1 MRANACYS
9 DGKSDHECCIHDNK
23 VRLEYGH
30 ELHVIN
36 ALCKNNMVKS
46 MPVVQ
51 GVLNG
56 KLVTVLRDT
65 HCSSARL

>member
-1 MRANACYS
+1 M
-9 DGKSDHECCIHDNK
+9 G
-23 VRLEYGH
+23 
-30 ELHVIN
+30 
-36 ALCKNNMVKS
+36 KS

-65 HCSSARL
+65 HCSSARLGKNL